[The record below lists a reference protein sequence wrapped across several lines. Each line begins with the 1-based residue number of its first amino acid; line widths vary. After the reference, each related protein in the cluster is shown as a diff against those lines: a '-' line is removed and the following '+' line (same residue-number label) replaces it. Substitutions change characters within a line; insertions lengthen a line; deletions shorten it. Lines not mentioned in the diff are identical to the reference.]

1 MTNFRNVLNYK
12 CKSLSNCGTNL
23 SGGGNYTQKSYAWT
37 VREWT
42 VHGGGGGVGWGGGR
56 GLTMRLF
63 CIFALKREGISYSIS
78 SSSYRGHL
86 HKRCTHLV

>member
-42 VHGGGGGVGWGGGR
+42 VHGGGGGVGWG
-56 GLTMRLF
+56 
-63 CIFALKREGISYSIS
+63 EGTNHETFLYI
-78 SSSYRGHL
+78 RFEARR
-86 HKRCTHLV
+86 HKL